1 MHCVQAYKMNVTF
14 PVNCGPKRAVMHLV
28 NVTC

>member
-1 MHCVQAYKMNVTF
+1 MYCEKAYKMNVKF
-14 PVNCGPKRAVMHLV
+14 PVDCGPKRAVMHLV